1 MKSNI
6 KMISAAALAVIALG
20 GGVYAANVMAEG
32 ASQNVV
38 KTEVDG
44 SKPLDDLG
52 NIQEKSIIDNS
63 DQPIVL
69 HDEDEKVG
77 ETVELKNLTRVDS
90 LGNSNMEFSS
100 FDEAEAWAKKKEEQ
114 GKIVSYSVLPILWS
128 DNIAHSYTVDVELA
142 R

>member
-6 KMISAAALAVIALG
+6 RIISAAALAVIVMG
-20 GGVYAANVMAEG
+20 SGIYAANVLAEG

-44 SKPLDDLG
+44 SKPLNDLG
-52 NIQEKSIIDNS
+52 NIQEKSIIDDS
-63 DQPIVL
+63 DKPIEL
-69 HDEDEKVG
+69 HDTDEKVG

-90 LGNSNMEFSS
+90 LGNSNMEFTS
-100 FDEAEAWAKKKEEQ
+100 FDEAESWAKKKEEQ
-114 GKIVSYSVLPILWS
+114 GKIVSYSILPVLWS
-128 DNIAHSYTVDVELA
+128 DNIAHSYTVDVVLA

>member
-6 KMISAAALAVIALG
+6 KMISAAALSVIALG
-20 GGVYAANVMAEG
+20 GGVYAANVLAEG
-32 ASQNVV
+32 ASQHAV

-44 SKPLDDLG
+44 SKPLNDLG
-52 NIQEKSIIDNS
+52 NIQEESIIDNS
-63 DQPIVL
+63 DQPIAL
-69 HDEDEKVG
+69 HDADEKVG

-114 GKIVSYSVLPILWS
+114 GKIVSYSILPILWS

>member
-20 GGVYAANVMAEG
+20 GGVYAANVLAEG
-32 ASQNVV
+32 ASQNAV

-44 SKPLDDLG
+44 SKPLNDLG
-52 NIQEKSIIDNS
+52 NIQEESIIDNS

-69 HDEDEKVG
+69 HDADEKVG

-90 LGNSNMEFSS
+90 LGNSNKEFSS

-114 GKIVSYSVLPILWS
+114 GKIVSYSILPILWS
-128 DNIAHSYTVDVELA
+128 DNVAHSYTADVVLA

>member
-20 GGVYAANVMAEG
+20 GGVYAANVLAEG
-32 ASQNVV
+32 ASQNAV

-44 SKPLDDLG
+44 SKPLNDLG
-52 NIQEKSIIDNS
+52 SIQEASIIDDS
-63 DQPIVL
+63 DKPIVL
-69 HDEDEKVG
+69 HDADEKVG

-100 FDEAEAWAKKKEEQ
+100 FNEAESWAKKKEEQ
-114 GKIVSYSVLPILWS
+114 GKIVSYSILPVLWS
-128 DNIAHSYTVDVELA
+128 DNIAHSYTADVVLA

>member
-20 GGVYAANVMAEG
+20 GGVYAANVLAEG
-32 ASQNVV
+32 ASQNAV

-44 SKPLDDLG
+44 SKPLNDLSS
-52 NIQEKSIIDNS
+52 IQEASIIDDS
-63 DQPIVL
+63 DKPIVL
-69 HDEDEKVG
+69 HDADEKVG

-100 FDEAEAWAKKKEEQ
+100 FNEAESWAKKKEEQ
-114 GKIVSYSVLPILWS
+114 GKIVSYSILPVLWS
-128 DNIAHSYTVDVELA
+128 DNIAHSYTVDVVLA

>member
-1 MKSNI
+1 MKSKI
-6 KMISAAALAVIALG
+6 KMISAAALSVIALG

-38 KTEVDG
+38 KTEVD
-44 SKPLDDLG
+44 DD
-52 NIQEKSIIDNS
+52 S

-69 HDEDEKVG
+69 HDADEKVG
-77 ETVELKNLTRVDS
+77 ETVELKNLARVDS

-114 GKIVSYSVLPILWS
+114 GKIISYSILPVLWS
-128 DNIAHSYTVDVELA
+128 DNIAHSYTADVVLA

>member
-6 KMISAAALAVIALG
+6 RIISAAALAVIVMG
-20 GGVYAANVMAEG
+20 GGIYAANVLAEG

-44 SKPLDDLG
+44 SKPLNDLG
-52 NIQEKSIIDNS
+52 NIQEKSIIDDS
-63 DQPIVL
+63 DKPIEL
-69 HDEDEKVG
+69 HDTDEKVG

-90 LGNSNMEFSS
+90 LGNSNMEFTS
-100 FDEAEAWAKKKEEQ
+100 FDEAESWAKKKEEQ
-114 GKIVSYSVLPILWS
+114 GKIVSYSILPVLWS
-128 DNIAHSYTVDVELA
+128 DNIAHSYTVDVVLA

>member
-20 GGVYAANVMAEG
+20 GGVYAANVLAEG
-32 ASQNVV
+32 ASQNAV

-44 SKPLDDLG
+44 SKPLNDLG
-52 NIQEKSIIDNS
+52 NIQEESIIDNS

-69 HDEDEKVG
+69 HDVDEKVG

-90 LGNSNMEFSS
+90 LGNSNKEFST

-114 GKIVSYSVLPILWS
+114 GKIVSYSILPILWS
-128 DNIAHSYTVDVELA
+128 DNIAHSYTADVVLA

>member
-6 KMISAAALAVIALG
+6 RIISAAALAVIVMG
-20 GGVYAANVMAEG
+20 GGIYAANVLAEG

-44 SKPLDDLG
+44 SKPLNDLG
-52 NIQEKSIIDNS
+52 NIQEKSIIDDS
-63 DQPIVL
+63 DKPIEL
-69 HDEDEKVG
+69 HDTDEKVG

-90 LGNSNMEFSS
+90 LGNSNMEFNS
-100 FDEAEAWAKKKEEQ
+100 FDEAESWAKKKEEQ
-114 GKIVSYSVLPILWS
+114 GKIVSYSILPVLWS
-128 DNIAHSYTVDVELA
+128 DNIAHSYTVDVVLA

>member
-6 KMISAAALAVIALG
+6 RIISAAALAVIVMG
-20 GGVYAANVMAEG
+20 GGIYAANVLAEG

-44 SKPLDDLG
+44 SKPLNDLG
-52 NIQEKSIIDNS
+52 NIQEKSIIDDS
-63 DQPIVL
+63 DKPIEL
-69 HDEDEKVG
+69 HDTDEKVG

-90 LGNSNMEFSS
+90 LGNSNMEFTS
-100 FDEAEAWAKKKEEQ
+100 FDEAESWAKKKEEQ
-114 GKIVSYSVLPILWS
+114 GKIVSYSILPVLWS
-128 DNIAHSYTVDVELA
+128 DNIAHSYTVDVGLA